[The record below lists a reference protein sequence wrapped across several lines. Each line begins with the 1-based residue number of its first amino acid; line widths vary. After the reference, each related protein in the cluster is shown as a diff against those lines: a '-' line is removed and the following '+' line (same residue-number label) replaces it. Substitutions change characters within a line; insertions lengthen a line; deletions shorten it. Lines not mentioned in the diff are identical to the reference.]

1 MTDAAEP
8 ADAQTHDA
16 APDPRMDRDRTT
28 VRRALRAGLI
38 AGVAVMLLLV
48 PALLSDNSPGGA
60 VMLAA
65 GIAAATLVTAAW
77 LLLAGILDTIAGV
90 RLSLRRA
97 LWTAGATVAA
107 LFGPFLLLGTLAQAA
122 AGGGA

>member
-1 MTDAAEP
+1 MTDATEQ
-8 ADAQTHDA
+8 ADAPVPGPA
-16 APDPRMDRDRTT
+16 ANAPVDRDRTT
-28 VRRALRAGLI
+28 VRRALRAGLV
-38 AGVAVMLLLV
+38 AGIAVMLLLV

-60 VMLAA
+60 VVLAA
-65 GIAAATLVTAAW
+65 GIAAGTLITAAW

-97 LWTAGATVAA
+97 LWTTGATVAA

-122 AGGGA
+122 AGGGT